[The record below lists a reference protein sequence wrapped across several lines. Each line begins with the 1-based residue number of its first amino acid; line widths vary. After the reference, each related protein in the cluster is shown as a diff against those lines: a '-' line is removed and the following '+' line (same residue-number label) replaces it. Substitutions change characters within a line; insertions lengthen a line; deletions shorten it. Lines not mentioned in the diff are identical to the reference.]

1 MVRGGDRRGHRHL
14 GDLLLVSVLDHNLV
28 LPSPGQIRIFNDSGY
43 ELDAQLTVY
52 EDEWVLVIRAK
63 SQSQDAEHR
72 SSKPARRR
80 GDTTGHPD
88 QAQGAHL
95 SQLK

>member
-1 MVRGGDRRGHRHL
+1 MT
-14 GDLLLVSVLDHNLV
+14 LLSVLDHNLV

-52 EDEWVLVIRAK
+52 EDEWVLVIRPKRSAAA
-63 SQSQDAEHR
+63 DEHR
-72 SSKPARRR
+72 SSEPARRR
-80 GDTTGHPD
+80 GDTTGQPD

-95 SQLK
+95 RQLK

>member
-1 MVRGGDRRGHRHL
+1 MGRGRRRRGRRHL
-14 GDLLLVSVLDHNLV
+14 GDLHLVSVLDHNLV

-63 SQSQDAEHR
+63 AQDAEHR

-80 GDTTGHPD
+80 GDTTGPTE
-88 QAQGAHL
+88 QASGRPFVV
-95 SQLK
+95 S